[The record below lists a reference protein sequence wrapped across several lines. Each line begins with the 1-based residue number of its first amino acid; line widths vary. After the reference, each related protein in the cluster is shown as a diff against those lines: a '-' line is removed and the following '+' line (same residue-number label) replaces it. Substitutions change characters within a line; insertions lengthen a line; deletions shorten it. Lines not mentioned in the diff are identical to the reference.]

1 MNKSNDKRK
10 HNIGGACDIDYYEV
24 LRLTPQASKLDIINA
39 YRKVKL
45 TFRNDSLAVYSLY
58 TDEDLETIRKQIDA
72 AYAVLSDREKRDAY
86 DQQREAAHSKGKTP
100 DSQKKTAP
108 QAAPTKQ
115 NDDKHSD
122 GKHSSGDN
130 VVSLRSKAQ
139 TMDYDPELERRI
151 QSATSFPGAM
161 LREVRE
167 YRCISLDEL
176 AGHTRISM
184 SYLKGIEAEDV
195 ACLPALAYLKGY
207 LAQYAAEI
215 GLEPHRVVQ
224 GYPPLAD

>member
-1 MNKSNDKRK
+1 MNKSAGKQKRK
-10 HNIGGACDIDYYEV
+10 SGDAHGIDYYEV
-24 LRLTPQASKLDIINA
+24 LRLSPQASKLDIINA

-86 DQQREAAHSKGKTP
+86 DRQREDFRSKEKT
-100 DSQKKTAP
+100 SNTQKKAAP
-108 QAAPTKQ
+108 QVAMAKQ
-115 NDDKHSD
+115 DD
-122 GKHSSGDN
+122 GKHSGANN
-130 VVSLRSKAQ
+130 VVSLRSKVQ
-139 TMDYDPELERRI
+139 SMDYNPELERRI
-151 QSATSFPGAM
+151 RSATSFPGVM

-167 YRCISLDEL
+167 YRGISLDEL

-224 GYPPLAD
+224 GYPPLVD